1 MIPTILAV
9 DPGKVTGVAAWQ
21 PSEPMKLTTWEE
33 HTRYR
38 AAAAV
43 EHIMPSELVCEQFV
57 ISERTIRTAQDVNA
71 LRIIGWL
78 DIWCRQ
84 KAIPFDLQTA
94 AQAKRFATDDK
105 LKALGWYT
113 STEGGH
119 ANDAARHMLVYL
131 QRKHPAVF
139 REILLPVIKDVL

>member
-1 MIPTILAV
+1 MIPTILAI
-9 DPGKVTGVAAWQ
+9 DPGKVSGIALWQ
-21 PSEPMKLTTWEE
+21 PSEPMKLRTYEVPG
-33 HTRYR
+33 RYDV
-38 AAAAV
+38 ADSFQSV
-43 EHIMPSELVCEQFV
+43 KPSEAVCEQFV

-78 DIWCRQ
+78 DIWCHQ
-84 KAIPFDLQTA
+84 HAIPLDLQTA

-105 LKALGWYT
+105 LKALRWYT
-113 STEGGH
+113 NTEGGH

-139 REILLPVIKDVL
+139 REILLPILEDVL